1 MYKDIKIISFAEQR
15 ECLSALKKDSP
26 RKCWRGWGAG
36 NKIISRKAMIRIA
49 LSNTIDDGLL
59 IYLKQ

>member
-15 ECLSALKKDSP
+15 ECLSDLKKDPP
-26 RKCWRGWGAG
+26 RKCWGRGG
-36 NKIISRKAMIRIA
+36 KIISRKAMIRIA

-59 IYLKQ
+59 IYLK

>member
-1 MYKDIKIISFAEQR
+1 MS
-15 ECLSALKKDSP
+15 LSSEERLSQEMLA
-26 RKCWRGWGAG
+26 GGGAG
-36 NKIISRKAMIRIA
+36 SKIISRKAMIRIA